1 MSEVFS
7 VVTALTII
15 VIILLSSG
23 SRLYLRRRFRKNL
36 EPHLQALERAS
47 IKNAKVGVNGNAN

>member
-7 VVTALTII
+7 VLTAFTII

-23 SRLYLRRRFRKNL
+23 FRIYLRRRFEKQL
-36 EPHLQALERAS
+36 KPHLEALERAS
-47 IKNAKVGVNGNAN
+47 KRNAELKIITK

>member
-23 SRLYLRRRFRKNL
+23 SRIYLRRRFHKQVR
-36 EPHLQALERAS
+36 PHLEALERAS
-47 IKNAKVGVNGNAN
+47 QRNAQLKVTTK

>member
-23 SRLYLRRRFRKNL
+23 SRIYLRRRFHNQVK
-36 EPHLQALERAS
+36 PHLEALERAS
-47 IKNAKVGVNGNAN
+47 KRNAELKVTTK

>member
-7 VVTALTII
+7 MVTALTII

-23 SRLYLRRRFRKNL
+23 SRIFIRRRFQKQL
-36 EPHLQALERAS
+36 QPHLEALERAS
-47 IKNAKVGVNGNAN
+47 KRNAGLKVTHR

>member
-7 VVTALTII
+7 MVTALSII

-23 SRLYLRRRFRKNL
+23 SRIYIRHRFQKQVK
-36 EPHLQALERAS
+36 PHLQALERAS
-47 IKNAKVGVNGNAN
+47 KRNAELKVNHG

>member
-15 VIILLSSG
+15 AIILLSSG
-23 SRLYLRRRFRKNL
+23 SRLFMQRHFEKQLQ
-36 EPHLQALERAS
+36 PHIEALEKAS
-47 IKNAKVGVNGNAN
+47 KKNEKVLVNDS

>member
-23 SRLYLRRRFRKNL
+23 FRIYLRRRFERQLK
-36 EPHLQALERAS
+36 PHLEALERAS
-47 IKNAKVGVNGNAN
+47 KRNAELKIITK

>member
-1 MSEVFS
+1 MSEAFS

-23 SRLYLRRRFRKNL
+23 SRIYLRRRFHQNL
-36 EPHLQALERAS
+36 KPHLDALERAS
-47 IKNAKVGVNGNAN
+47 KKNAELKVSH

>member
-7 VVTALTII
+7 VVIAFTLI

-23 SRLYLRRRFRKNL
+23 TRIYLRRRFHKQL
-36 EPHLQALERAS
+36 QPHLEALERAS
-47 IKNAKVGVNGNAN
+47 QRNAQIKIKTASR

>member
-1 MSEVFS
+1 MGEVIS

-23 SRLYLRRRFRKNL
+23 SRIFIRRRFQKKL
-36 EPHLQALERAS
+36 QPHLDALERAS
-47 IKNAKVGVNGNAN
+47 KKNAELQISTK

>member
-23 SRLYLRRRFRKNL
+23 SRIYLRHRFQKNL
-36 EPHLQALERAS
+36 KPHLEALERAS
-47 IKNAKVGVNGNAN
+47 KANAELKVTH

>member
-1 MSEVFS
+1 MSEVIS

-23 SRLYLRRRFRKNL
+23 SRIYLRRRFQKNL
-36 EPHLQALERAS
+36 KPHLDALERAS
-47 IKNAKVGVNGNAN
+47 KKNAELKISTH

>member
-1 MSEVFS
+1 MVGGVFS

-23 SRLYLRRRFRKNL
+23 CRIYLRRRFKKQLQLHL
-36 EPHLQALERAS
+36 EALERAS
-47 IKNAKVGVNGNAN
+47 KKNAELKIGTN

>member
-7 VVTALTII
+7 MVTALTII

-23 SRLYLRRRFRKNL
+23 SRIYLRRRFNHNVK
-36 EPHLQALERAS
+36 PHLDALERAH
-47 IKNAKVGVNGNAN
+47 KRNAQLKVNHS

>member
-7 VVTALTII
+7 MVTALTII

-23 SRLYLRRRFRKNL
+23 SRILIRHRFEKQVK
-36 EPHLQALERAS
+36 PHLEALERAS
-47 IKNAKVGVNGNAN
+47 KRNAQLKVTTK